1 MRRAVLF
8 VLAIF
13 ALGALAIAQQAQT
26 VLIYRWQDA
35 QGKFF
40 YTDDYSTIPAKFR
53 NTVVVGRFAVEGLV
67 LMPQKA
73 QPKDSSGSGS
83 QDAVEQGV
91 YALQDSYQ
99 IKDNFLFIEGQVK
112 NLLDKTITEVR
123 ANIEFYDKY
132 DQLLSASSV
141 ELMPP
146 VLRPGEIGRFTVSV
160 PLTSRFHYY
169 KTEIV
174 YRER

>member
-1 MRRAVLF
+1 MRKVVLF
-8 VLAIF
+8 ILAIVV
-13 ALGALAIAQQAQT
+13 LGSALAIAQQAQT

-40 YTDDYSTIPAKFR
+40 YTDDYSMIPSKFR
-53 NTVVVGRFAVEGLV
+53 NTVVVGRFAVEGSV
-67 LMPQKA
+67 LLPQKA
-73 QPKDSSGSGS
+73 QPKDSS
-83 QDAVEQGV
+83 DAVEQGIV
-91 YALQDSYQ
+91 VLQDSYQ
-99 IKDNFLFIEGQVK
+99 IKENFLHIEGRVK
-112 NLLDKTITEVR
+112 NLLDKTIAEVR

-132 DQLLSASSV
+132 AQLLSAPSV

-146 VLRPGEIGRFTVSV
+146 VLRPGEIGKFTVSV